1 MKRAQKSCDLQDD
14 YLRLNLQPNQRGILE
29 CRGRI
34 QGMYPT
40 YLPDKHLYTQKLVHH
55 EHLRTLHGGVGLTMT
70 SVRSLHWVPR
80 LRKLAKQTI
89 RACHGCKRFQ
99 ARAAANPPPGNLPV
113 DRTQGSRPFQVIGV
127 DYAGPIKYKKCGKVE
142 GKAYIVLYAC
152 SLCRAL
158 YLDLVSSL
166 ETQEFILSLK
176 KFIARKGRPDKIYSD
191 NGSTF
196 VGAAG
201 WLRKTMRDEKFS
213 QFLAQNEI
221 VWQFNLSRA
230 PWWGGQFERMIG
242 LVKNAFNKV
251 IGCGLLS
258 WQELE
263 EVLLNVEITLN
274 DRPLSYVENDVA
286 LPILTSNSMMFPTA
300 NILLNLQPH
309 HIADVDLRRRT
320 KHLRDCK
327 DAMWQRWSNEY
338 LRSLR
343 EKHNLKQY

>member
-1 MKRAQKSCDLQDD
+1 M
-14 YLRLNLQPNQRGILE
+14 
-29 CRGRI
+29 
-34 QGMYPT
+34 
-40 YLPDKHLYTQKLVHH
+40 
-55 EHLRTLHGGVGLTMT
+55 
-70 SVRSLHWVPR
+70 
-80 LRKLAKQTI
+80 
-89 RACHGCKRFQ
+89 
-99 ARAAANPPPGNLPV
+99 

-127 DYAGPIKYKKCGKVE
+127 DYAGPIKYEKRGKVA

-230 PWWGGQFERMIG
+230 PWWGGQYERMIG
-242 LVKNAFNKV
+242 LECAQQSHRV
-251 IGCGLLS
+251 
-258 WQELE
+258 
-263 EVLLNVEITLN
+263 
-274 DRPLSYVENDVA
+274 
-286 LPILTSNSMMFPTA
+286 
-300 NILLNLQPH
+300 
-309 HIADVDLRRRT
+309 
-320 KHLRDCK
+320 
-327 DAMWQRWSNEY
+327 WSSFMAIVG
-338 LRSLR
+338 RSTT
-343 EKHNLKQY
+343 